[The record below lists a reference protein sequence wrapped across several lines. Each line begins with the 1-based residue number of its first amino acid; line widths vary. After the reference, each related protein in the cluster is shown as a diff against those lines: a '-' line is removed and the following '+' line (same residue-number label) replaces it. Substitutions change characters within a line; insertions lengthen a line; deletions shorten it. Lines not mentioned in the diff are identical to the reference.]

1 MAMTAFTAEDIA
13 GAGKEIIFQFV
24 QNKFSVFKCLAPTC
38 KGSAYFTLETIPDGG
53 FGYPP
58 GWPKGAN
65 IRNLGQTGLDRKTFI
80 HDSYKLSFVVPPGG
94 GVYAFMPNETIN
106 GGTVRVRGTGGYGIE
121 ITH

>member
-58 GWPKGAN
+58 VCRSLSLIVTRSPK
-65 IRNLGQTGLDRKTFI
+65 LKD
-80 HDSYKLSFVVPPGG
+80 
-94 GVYAFMPNETIN
+94 
-106 GGTVRVRGTGGYGIE
+106 
-121 ITH
+121 